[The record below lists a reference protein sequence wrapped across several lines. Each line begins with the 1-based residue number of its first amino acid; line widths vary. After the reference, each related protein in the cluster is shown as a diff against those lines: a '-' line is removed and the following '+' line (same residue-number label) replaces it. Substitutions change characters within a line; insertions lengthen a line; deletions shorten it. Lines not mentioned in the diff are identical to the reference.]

1 MVLPGVTLESLF
13 SHKNAWPI
21 PEQRSDQCLLDLEPD
36 LLRNLIHPTSK
47 NTILV
52 EQKLRTEAILAYSK
66 KMILCGPERTAE
78 HSSLQIRRQRS
89 ELLVRR
95 NQGESQCAEQMVI
108 GNGAADSCH
117 PVVSV
122 TDL

>member
-1 MVLPGVTLESLF
+1 VVLPGF

-21 PEQRSDQCLLDLEPD
+21 PEQRRDQCLLDLEPD

-66 KMILCGPERTAE
+66 KMILCGTEGK
-78 HSSLQIRRQRS
+78 Q
-89 ELLVRR
+89 VR
-95 NQGESQCAEQMVI
+95 E
-108 GNGAADSCH
+108 AALS
-117 PVVSV
+117 
-122 TDL
+122 